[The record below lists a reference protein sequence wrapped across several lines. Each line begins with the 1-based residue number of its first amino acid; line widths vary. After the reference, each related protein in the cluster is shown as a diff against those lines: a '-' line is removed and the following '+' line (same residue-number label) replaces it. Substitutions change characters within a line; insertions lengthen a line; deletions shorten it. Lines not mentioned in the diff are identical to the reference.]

1 MVFPYVWIFRISEWL
16 LSRLRCASFSFLGGG
31 QDQILI
37 FTLETCCVHRI
48 LADWTFSI
56 WPILDLEKGAVQC
69 SGAASSKKLIAVT
82 AFNKPD
88 FFCLANE

>member
-48 LADWTFSI
+48 LADWKFSI

-69 SGAASSKKLIAVT
+69 NVVLQEVDSQLTASHRVQQT
-82 AFNKPD
+82 
-88 FFCLANE
+88 